1 MDNDSRPRRLRD
13 VASVIAGV
21 PLTGVGDV
29 QTADGPVRQQVR
41 FHAVIFV
48 AMQKIKKK
56 KEIKKKTKSY
66 YYIHIKRS
74 VIESDVQ

>member
-1 MDNDSRPRRLRD
+1 MDNDSRPRRFGD

-41 FHAVIFV
+41 FHAVISL
-48 AMQKIKKK
+48 QSKILKNVIIA
-56 KEIKKKTKSY
+56 KE
-66 YYIHIKRS
+66 
-74 VIESDVQ
+74 